1 MAKPRKYHFRIQDE
15 IRKYRGIVQQI
26 ADKVGKTKSA
36 AYKQISGTH
45 VPKVDR
51 VQIPYTEAFNE
62 ITGSQFAPE
71 ELFAVFEADEEKEA
85 EGSADTVTP

>member
-15 IRKYRGIVQQI
+15 IRKYRGIVHQI
-26 ADKVGKTKSA
+26 AEKVDKKPRSVYA
-36 AYKQISGTH
+36 QICGTH
-45 VPKVDR
+45 IPKADR

-71 ELFAVFEADEEKEA
+71 ELFAVTEEA
-85 EGSADTVTP
+85 